1 MSERYLQS
9 LAILLAGLFSFERE
23 RAKGFSLRLSP
34 PSTEESPRAGTAE
47 HSKEKQH

>member
-23 RAKGFSLRLSP
+23 RSKGFSLGLSP
-34 PSTEESPRAGTAE
+34 PSTQESPTVGALE
-47 HSKEKQH
+47 CSKKKQH